1 MQAFTGLVR
10 SPKHSLAPSFKIQ
23 NPLVVGKVLIKLIV
37 TGKKEFAVMMSLI
50 WNLSFYYILGTITT
64 TLG

>member
-1 MQAFTGLVR
+1 MQAFTVLVR
-10 SPKHSLAPSFKIQ
+10 SAKQSSFKLQ

-50 WNLSFYYILGTITT
+50 WNLSFYYIVCTITT

>member
-1 MQAFTGLVR
+1 MQAFTVLVR

-50 WNLSFYYILGTITT
+50 
-64 TLG
+64 